1 MPTPNGEKIR
11 ETRQRR
17 GWKLSELARRANVK
31 VKTLANIE
39 SGHQVASV
47 ELLQRVA
54 DELGFDQASALYL
67 NADKRPRDT
76 RPADN
81 RPPDKPKPPEEKKP
95 RPVKSGVMA

>member
-17 GWKLSELARRANVK
+17 GWKLSDLARRADVK

-54 DELGFDQASALYL
+54 DALGLNEAAKLY
-67 NADKRPRDT
+67 DKDERPKDT
-76 RPADN
+76 RPSDN
-81 RPPDKPKPPEEKKP
+81 RPPNKPKPPPEPE
-95 RPVKSGVMA
+95 PVKNEVAA